1 MTLSTWLAFL
11 MASIVISV
19 SPGSGA
25 VASMTAGMNHGLFRS
40 YWTIFGLQLGLLFQ
54 VASVG
59 FGVGALA
66 AGSEMIFQTIKW
78 FGVAYLVWLAIQ
90 CWRSQI
96 NLSELDHPDKRRHRP
111 SRQVW
116 QAFLVNVTNPK
127 AYVFMVAV
135 LPQFVDAHK
144 NVLGQFL
151 IMAVTMVV
159 IDIVVMNGYAFFASQ
174 VARFLHDERHR
185 RRMNQFFGV
194 LFLVAACVLA
204 LVQRKAGG

>member
-11 MASIVISV
+11 TASIVISV

-25 VASMTAGMNHGLFRS
+25 VASMTAGMNHGLLRS
-40 YWTIFGLQLGLLFQ
+40 YWTILGLQLGLLFQ

-66 AGSEMIFQTIKW
+66 AGSETIFQIIKW

-90 CWRSQI
+90 CWRSQM
-96 NLSELDHPDKRRHRP
+96 NLSELDSPDKPRTRP

-116 QAFLVNVTNPK
+116 QAFLINVTNPK

-135 LPQFVDAHK
+135 LPQFVKAEQS
-144 NVLGQFL
+144 VFLQFL

-159 IDIVVMNGYAFFASQ
+159 VDILVMNGYAFFASQ

-185 RRMNQFFGV
+185 RRMNQLFAV
-194 LFLVAACVLA
+194 LFFAAALVLA
-204 LVQRKAGG
+204 LVQRRT